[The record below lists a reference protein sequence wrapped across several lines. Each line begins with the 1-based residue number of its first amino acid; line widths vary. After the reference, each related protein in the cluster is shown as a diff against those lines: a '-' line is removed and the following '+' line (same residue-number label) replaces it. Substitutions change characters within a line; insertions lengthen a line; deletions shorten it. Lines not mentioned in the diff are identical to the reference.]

1 MRSIS
6 QTKYISRIWLT
17 EYDSIHYFKVIGCR
31 GNKYYYQSDYVMTN
45 IDHNKYKIDREDDLP
60 NISDDRFEDIE
71 ICREQYLEQ
80 VKKAKLFLGISK

>member
-1 MRSIS
+1 
-6 QTKYISRIWLT
+6 
-17 EYDSIHYFKVIGCR
+17 
-31 GNKYYYQSDYVMTN
+31 MTN